1 VCVCTRKRARE
12 REREKAKARERKGK
26 RKKKRKRTWERVSIC
41 ARNPVAA
48 SRGNG
53 TTSLHEKIGTTL
65 VRVKTLFSSPLGEEN
80 MFFGDRST
88 SLKERIAT
96 TRSHVGHDSYV
107 A

>member
-53 TTSLHEKIGTTL
+53 TTSLQEQIGTTL
-65 VRVKTLFSSPLGEEN
+65 VRVKKLFSSPLGEGN

-88 SLKERIAT
+88 SLKE
-96 TRSHVGHDSYV
+96 
-107 A
+107 